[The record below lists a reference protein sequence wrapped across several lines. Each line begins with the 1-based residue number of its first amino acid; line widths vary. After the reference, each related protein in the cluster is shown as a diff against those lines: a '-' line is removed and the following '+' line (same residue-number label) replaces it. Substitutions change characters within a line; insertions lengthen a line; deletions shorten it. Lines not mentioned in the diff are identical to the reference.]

1 MSMLIDRPRC
11 CVFESRDLGFY
22 VCRSNKAFVYGND
35 FVTSFRQ
42 VIDERNWN
50 EYLESGGVRLYK
62 YNDV

>member
-42 VIDERNWN
+42 VIDEKTG
-50 EYLESGGVRLYK
+50 EYWSLEE
-62 YNDV
+62 